1 MQFGHNLG
9 QNHTTLCPRQLC
21 VMIHSLKALKYGMM
35 GLHQSDSEFT
45 KKIPFQDKG
54 NLGTIWA
61 KIMQLYVS

>member
-1 MQFGHNLG
+1 
-9 QNHTTLCPRQLC
+9 
-21 VMIHSLKALKYGMM
+21 MIHSLKALKYGMM